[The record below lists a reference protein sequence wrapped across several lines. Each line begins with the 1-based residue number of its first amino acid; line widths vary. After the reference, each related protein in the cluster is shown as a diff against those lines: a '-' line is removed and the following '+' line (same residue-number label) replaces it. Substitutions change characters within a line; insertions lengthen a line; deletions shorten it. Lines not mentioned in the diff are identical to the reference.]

1 MSKIVHNYCRPTDWE
16 TIEKLLL
23 DENAAAGPIMLSTR
37 PKEVFR
43 RDIETAID
51 LSEMG
56 LSYIRKE
63 NGLIRIGSM
72 TTLQEIAD
80 SELLA
85 GQVGGMICDAAR
97 KMARINMRNQAVLG
111 GVLSDFEGSGTL
123 PAVLLVLNA
132 ATIIRMGNSIRVE
145 SLDSFF
151 ENGCLLKKGEII
163 AGVEFAADQ
172 PGVIGVD
179 RVARTPQ
186 DIETVL
192 TAAYLERANDQ
203 ISVIRLAV
211 SGFVVIWIRLKEI
224 ESAIQKQAYNPST
237 IETVAKKINNY
248 TSLKSDFRGSAE
260 YRVGVAPV
268 LIRRAVEIAWKKL
281 G

>member
-56 LSYIRKE
+56 LSYISQE

-151 ENGCLLKKGEII
+151 
-163 AGVEFAADQ
+163 
-172 PGVIGVD
+172 
-179 RVARTPQ
+179 
-186 DIETVL
+186 
-192 TAAYLERANDQ
+192 
-203 ISVIRLAV
+203 
-211 SGFVVIWIRLKEI
+211 
-224 ESAIQKQAYNPST
+224 
-237 IETVAKKINNY
+237 
-248 TSLKSDFRGSAE
+248 
-260 YRVGVAPV
+260 
-268 LIRRAVEIAWKKL
+268 
-281 G
+281 